1 MTDPAIPQTAQPSP
15 LRVLLSDRAFLK
27 LWGAGG
33 LTNSMRWVE
42 MLVSGLYAYELTRS
56 AFAVSLVLMARALP
70 MLLMG
75 ALSGAVAESLNRKY
89 LLMAGQ
95 VLTALGAISIAT
107 LSALGWLSLWHLWIN
122 GLIGGLVWTNEL
134 ATRRRMVAETAG
146 PERIVPAVAFDTTT
160 GSTTRMLGPMLGGV
174 LYETLGVTAAY
185 GIASVIYLVA
195 IGLVATVSYSQ
206 PRRALVP
213 RRLFAEVAEAL
224 RIALAHPALRAVL
237 GVTLVMNIFGFSYN
251 SILPAFGDRAF
262 GASAIEI
269 GFLAAAEPLGALIS
283 GLALALR
290 RGPQA
295 GRRLLLFGS
304 TAFLSVLVLAALAPS
319 LWLAALFLMLGGF
332 GTAAFA
338 SLQTGIVMMEAPVE
352 ARSRILG
359 LTTTCIGTGPLGV
372 LVLGAL
378 ADGIGPP
385 FAIAGFALL
394 GLVFLSLVAIVTR
407 R

>member
-1 MTDPAIPQTAQPSP
+1 MADPAP

-95 VLTALGAISIAT
+95 VLTALGAITIAV
-107 LSALGWLSLWHLWIN
+107 LSALGWLSLWHLWVN

-174 LYETLGVTAAY
+174 LYETLGVTVAY
-185 GIASVIYLVA
+185 IIASVIYLVA
-195 IGLVATVSYSQ
+195 LGLVSTVSYSQ

-224 RIALAHPALRAVL
+224 RFALAHPALRAVL

-251 SILPAFGDRAF
+251 SILPAFGAR
-262 GASAIEI
+262 AIEI

-295 GRRLLLFGS
+295 GRGLLLLGS
-304 TAFLSVLVLAALAPS
+304 TAFLTVLALAALAPS

-359 LTTTCIGTGPLGV
+359 LTTTCIGTGPIGV

-394 GLVFLSLVAIVTR
+394 GLFFLALVAFATKR
-407 R
+407 

>member
-1 MTDPAIPQTAQPSP
+1 MRDPAPPTKAEPAP
-15 LRVLLSDRAFLK
+15 LRVLLADRAFLK

-95 VLTALGAISIAT
+95 ALTALGAIAIAI
-107 LSALGWLSLWHLWIN
+107 LAALGWLSLWHLWLN

-146 PERIVPAVAFDTTT
+146 PERIVPAIAFDTTT
-160 GSTTRMLGPMLGGV
+160 GSTTRMIGPMLGG
-174 LYETLGVTAAY
+174 LFYETIGVTAAY
-185 GIASVIYLVA
+185 VIASALYLIA
-195 IGLVATVSYSQ
+195 LLLVFTVEYSQ
-206 PRRALVP
+206 PRRAFVP

-224 RIALAHPALRAVL
+224 RIALAHPALRVVL

-269 GFLAAAEPLGALIS
+269 GLLAAAEPLGALIS

-295 GRRLLLFGS
+295 GRRVFLLGS
-304 TAFLSVLVLAALAPS
+304 AAFLAVLALAALAPS
-319 LWLAALFLMLGGF
+319 LWLAALLLMLGGF

-394 GLVFLSLVAIVTR
+394 GVFFLALVAFATKR
-407 R
+407 

>member
-1 MTDPAIPQTAQPSP
+1 MADPAP

-75 ALSGAVAESLNRKY
+75 ALSGAVAESLNRKH

-95 VLTALGAISIAT
+95 ALTALGAITIAI
-107 LSALGWLSLWHLWIN
+107 LSALGWLSLWHLWFN
-122 GLIGGLVWTNEL
+122 GLVGGLVWTNEL

-146 PERIVPAVAFDTTT
+146 PERIVPAIAFDTTT
-160 GSTTRMLGPMLGGV
+160 GSTTRMIGPMLGGV
-174 LYETLGVTAAY
+174 FYETIGVTAAY
-185 GIASVIYLVA
+185 VIASALYLIALVLVSTVI
-195 IGLVATVSYSQ
+195 YSQ

-213 RRLFAEVAEAL
+213 RRLLSEVAEAL
-224 RIALAHPALRAVL
+224 RIALTHPALRAVL

-262 GASAIEI
+262 GASAIQI

-295 GRRLLLFGS
+295 GRGLLLLGS
-304 TAFLSVLVLAALAPS
+304 TAFLFVLALAALAPT
-319 LWLAALFLMLGGF
+319 LWLAALLLMLGGF
-332 GTAAFA
+332 GTAAFS
-338 SLQTGIVMMEAPVE
+338 SLQTGIVMMQAPVE

-372 LVLGAL
+372 LALGAL

-394 GLVFLSLVAIVTR
+394 GLVFLALVGFATR